1 MFKTFHE
8 RFSYAIDLI
17 KARTRKTKTQI
28 AEEINI
34 SPSALTQLTKG
45 ISKQASESTL
55 SALQQKYSLNP
66 EWLLDGRGEIFVSSN
81 GFEYLRPSITA
92 GTCSYGGRYIMA
104 TNKGWAKILNYYYS
118 EIGSKTKLTIELANK
133 INTWPGVANSIRNL
147 YGSPIF
153 MRNYSSA
160 IDDEK
165 HTSIYTLILF
175 HLEGT
180 PPKGYM
186 IAENTSS
193 IPNNIAYD
201 QEKRVFLVCR
211 NILDVGFR
219 NINLCSDYEYLIDLS
234 QKEYI
239 EILKKQPP
247 KNFKLPL

>member
-1 MFKTFHE
+1 MPTTFPE
-8 RFSYAIDLI
+8 RFSCAIGLI
-17 KARTRKTKTQI
+17 TARTRKTKKQI

-55 SALQQKYSLNP
+55 KALQQKYSLNP
-66 EWLLDGRGEIFVSSN
+66 EWLLDGRGEIFVSGD
-81 GFEYLRPSITA
+81 GFEALRPSIKA
-92 GTCSYGGRYIMA
+92 GTDSYGWRYIMA
-104 TNKGWAKILNYYYS
+104 TNTGWAKILNYYYS
-118 EIGSKTKLTIELANK
+118 ETISKTKLTIELANK
-133 INTWPGVANSIRNL
+133 INGWPGVANSIRNL
-147 YGSPIF
+147 YGNPIF

-165 HTSIYTLILF
+165 NTSIYTLIFF

-180 PPKGYM
+180 PPKGYI
-186 IAENTSS
+186 IAEMAS
-193 IPNNIAYD
+193 IIPRDSALD
-201 QEKRVFLVCR
+201 PEKRVFLKCMQ
-211 NILDVGFR
+211 ILDVGFR
-219 NINLCSDYEYLIDLS
+219 TVNLCNDYDYLIDLS